1 MLNTSAEKKL
11 NIKID
16 NLIQLFHE
24 NNYTKVLKSVTELL
38 NQNPKN
44 LQLLTIKAITLASL
58 KKAKSERMAIR
69 AKKIEFKIL
78 PASNLGQ

>member
-38 NQNPKN
+38 DQNPKN
-44 LQLLTIKAITLASL
+44 FNENYYVEHKLS
-58 KKAKSERMAIR
+58 SH
-69 AKKIEFKIL
+69 
-78 PASNLGQ
+78 